1 MPGLAVPSRR
11 TFQPETRE
19 SGTLRRVQVRH
30 LGGVQRRD
38 DGVCGAVLSDGAVV
52 QVRGAAGC
60 VEKKFGPLAPAFKGR
75 PGALTTRN
83 LTVAPLHIV
92 LVTLATSSHAPLED
106 RGLTTAL

>member
-38 DGVCGAVLSDGAVV
+38 DGVGGAVLSDGAVV

-60 VEKKFGPLAPAFKGR
+60 VEEKFGPLAPAFKGR
-75 PGALTTRN
+75 ALTTRN

-92 LVTLATSSHAPLED
+92 LVTLASSSYAPLED
-106 RGLTTAL
+106 SGWTTAL